1 MAAHGSEGCEALT
14 GSLSHCIMHE
24 VRIAHFNELSK
35 QQIRCAA
42 ELLVEA
48 FRHMPSAWATM
59 ADAEAEVATFIDNTE
74 RIGFAA
80 VDDQRILGWI
90 GGLRY
95 TAHAWELH
103 PLVVD
108 PEYQRRG
115 VGRALVGALEQ
126 DARSEGV
133 SLIWLGT
140 DDDFGGTSL
149 YDVDVFPNALE
160 HLTKL
165 AVTAGHPF
173 MFYRRLGYEVVGMLP
188 DVNGF
193 GRPDILMAKRIM
205 AR

>member
-1 MAAHGSEGCEALT
+1 MEAHVSEDREALT
-14 GSLSHCIMHE
+14 GSPSHRIMHE
-24 VRIAHFNELSK
+24 VRIARFNGLSK
-35 QQIRCAA
+35 QQIRRAA

-48 FRHMPSAWATM
+48 FRHMPSAWRTI
-59 ADAEAEVATFIDNTE
+59 ADAEAEVATFIGNPE
-74 RIGFAA
+74 RLGLAV

-108 PEYQRRG
+108 PGHQRRG
-115 VGRALVGALEQ
+115 LGRSLVAALENE
-126 DARSEGV
+126 ARSEGV

-140 DDDFGGTSL
+140 DDDFGGTNL
-149 YDVDVFPNALE
+149 YETDVFPKVLE
-160 HLTKL
+160 HLAKL
-165 AVTAGHPF
+165 AATTGHPF
-173 MFYRRLGYEVVGMLP
+173 MFYQRLGYEVVGMLP

-193 GRPDILMAKRIM
+193 GRPDILMAKRII